1 MLPLP
6 DDAFSRGDSR
16 LAGTVGGAPNRMT
29 AGRAEFGGIGDLMTA
44 IFTEHRFEPPID
56 LNLLQ
61 KMPSASRIP
70 RADCWI
76 SFDYGKADMLDFVRQ
91 SHRSLSDWL
100 RLDSILK
107 YGYHWARVE

>member
-1 MLPLP
+1 
-6 DDAFSRGDSR
+6 
-16 LAGTVGGAPNRMT
+16 MT

-70 RADCWI
+70 RADGRI
-76 SFDYGKADMLDFVRQ
+76 SCGCGRAGTPGSVQ
-91 SHRSLSDWL
+91 P
-100 RLDSILK
+100 
-107 YGYHWARVE
+107 